1 MPRCA
6 FASRL
11 GDYCL
16 PPLALAESALRL
28 FHTSDWHLGQNL
40 HGQERD
46 YEHLCFL
53 DWLLAQLAS
62 QRPDALLIA
71 GDIFDTANPPLKA
84 QERLYDFIVSAH
96 EQQPQLSIVMIAG
109 NHDSG
114 SRIELP
120 APLMRRLRTHAIG
133 RILWLDDGE
142 LDAERLLIP
151 LPDADGNI
159 AAWCLALPFLRPA
172 EVTGAQL
179 GDDYLRGI
187 GQVHERLIAAANAR
201 RQPGQALVAISH
213 AHMAGGSI
221 SEDSERSLIIGN
233 AEALPASLF
242 DPSVSYVALGHLHKP
257 QQVNGESRIRY
268 SGSPIPLSFSEI
280 SYPHQ
285 ILDIQLEGETLLSV
299 EPRLIPRA
307 VNLQRLGPAPLN
319 EILAQ
324 LADLP
329 DIDLLAETRRQ
340 PWLEVR
346 ARLDEPQPD
355 LRQQIETALQGK
367 AVRLVRIA
375 AEYAG
380 RNTDGNEREEQLIEL
395 DQLSPQELFKRAWQ
409 DQYASEVDQATLD
422 DFAVLLQD
430 VQQEEQA

>member
-1 MPRCA
+1 M
-6 FASRL
+6 
-11 GDYCL
+11 
-16 PPLALAESALRL
+16 RL

-46 YEHLCFL
+46 FEHACFL
-53 DWLLAQLAS
+53 SWLLAQLAE
-62 QRPDALLIA
+62 QQPDALLIA
-71 GDIFDTANPPLKA
+71 GDIFDTVNPPVKA

-96 EQQPQLSIVMIAG
+96 EQQPALTIVMIAG

-120 APLMRRLRTHAIG
+120 APLMRRLRTHALG
-133 RILWLDDGE
+133 RVLWLDDGQ

-151 LPDADGNI
+151 LPDASGET

-179 GDDYLRGI
+179 GDNYLRGI
-187 GQVHERLIAAANAR
+187 GQVHEWLIAAANAK
-201 RQPGQALVAISH
+201 RQPGQALIAISH
-213 AHMAGGSI
+213 AHMAGGSV

-242 DPSVSYVALGHLHKP
+242 GPSISYVALGHLHKP
-257 QQVNGESRIRY
+257 QRVNNEERIRY
-268 SGSPIPLSFSEI
+268 CGSPIPLSFSEI
-280 SYPHQ
+280 GYQHQ
-285 ILDIQLEGETLLSV
+285 ILDVMLEGETLIRV

-307 VNLQRLGPAPLN
+307 VNLQRVGPAPLA
-319 EILAQ
+319 EILTQ
-324 LADLP
+324 LAELP
-329 DIDLLAETRRQ
+329 DTDLLADTQRQ

-346 ARLDEPQPD
+346 VILDEPQPD

-367 AVRLVRIA
+367 SVRLVRIA

-380 RNTDGNEREEQLIEL
+380 SGSQSSADDAARLIEL
-395 DQLSPQELFKRAWQ
+395 DQMTPQELFSRAWQ
-409 DQYASEVDQATLD
+409 ESYGSEADEQTLK
-422 DFAVLLQD
+422 DFAVLLQE
-430 VQQEEQA
+430 VQLEGEQP

>member
-1 MPRCA
+1 M
-6 FASRL
+6 
-11 GDYCL
+11 
-16 PPLALAESALRL
+16 RL

-46 YEHLCFL
+46 FEHAYFL
-53 DWLLAQLAS
+53 EWLLRQLALHS
-62 QRPDALLIA
+62 PDVLLIA
-71 GDIFDTANPPLKA
+71 GDIFDTVNPPVKA

-96 EQQPQLSIVMIAG
+96 EQQPGLTIVMIAG

-120 APLMRRLRTHAIG
+120 APLMRRLRTHALG
-133 RILWLDDGE
+133 RVLWLDDGQ
-142 LDAERLLIP
+142 LDSERLLLP
-151 LPDADGNI
+151 LPDASGAI
-159 AAWCLALPFLRPA
+159 AGWCLALPFLRPA
-172 EVTGAQL
+172 EVTGAHL

-187 GQVHERLIAAANAR
+187 GQVHEWLIAAANAK

-213 AHMAGGSI
+213 AHMAGGSV

-242 DPSVSYVALGHLHKP
+242 GPSISYVALGHLHKP
-257 QQVNGESRIRY
+257 QKVNGEERIRY

-280 SYPHQ
+280 GYQHQ
-285 ILDIQLEGETLLSV
+285 ILDIQLDGETLVSV

-307 VNLQRLGPAPLN
+307 VNLQRLGPAPLA
-319 EILAQ
+319 EILLQ
-324 LADLP
+324 LAELP
-329 DIDLLAETRRQ
+329 DIDLLAEEQRQ

-346 ARLDEPQPD
+346 VRLDEPQPD
-355 LRQQIETALQGK
+355 LRQQVESALDGK

-380 RNTDGNEREEQLIEL
+380 NGGREGDDGAAQLVEL
-395 DQLSPQELFKRAWQ
+395 DQLSPQDLFSRAWL
-409 DQYASEVDQATLD
+409 DSYGSEVDEQTLK
-422 DFAVLLQD
+422 DFAQLLQE
-430 VQQEEQA
+430 VQHEEEQP

>member
-1 MPRCA
+1 M
-6 FASRL
+6 
-11 GDYCL
+11 
-16 PPLALAESALRL
+16 RL

-46 YEHLCFL
+46 FEHACFL
-53 DWLLAQLAS
+53 EWLLRQMKLAQ
-62 QRPDALLIA
+62 PDVLLIA
-71 GDIFDTANPPLKA
+71 GDIFDTVNPPVKA

-96 EQQPQLSIVMIAG
+96 EQQPLLTIVMIAG

-120 APLMRRLRTHAIG
+120 APLMRRLRTHALG
-133 RILWLDDGE
+133 RVLWLDDGQ
-142 LDAERLLIP
+142 LDSERLLLP
-151 LPDADGNI
+151 LPDASGEI

-172 EVTGAQL
+172 EVTGAHL
-179 GDDYLRGI
+179 GDNYLRGI
-187 GQVHERLIAAANAR
+187 GQVHEWLIEAANAK

-213 AHMAGGSI
+213 AHMAGGSV

-242 DPSVSYVALGHLHKP
+242 GPSISYVALGHLHKP
-257 QQVNGESRIRY
+257 QKVNGEERIRY

-280 SYPHQ
+280 SYQHQ
-285 ILDIQLEGETLLSV
+285 VLDVVLDGETLVSV
-299 EPRLIPRA
+299 EPMLIPRS
-307 VNLQRLGPAPLN
+307 VNLQRLGPAPLA
-319 EILAQ
+319 EILLQ

-329 DIDLLAETRRQ
+329 NIDLLAETQRQ

-346 ARLDEPQPD
+346 VTLDEPQPD
-355 LRQQIETALQGK
+355 LRHQVESALQGK

-380 RNTDGNEREEQLIEL
+380 NRGADGVDDGGALIEL
-395 DQLSPQELFKRAWQ
+395 DQLTPQELFRRAWL
-409 DQYASEVDQATLD
+409 DNYGNEVDEQTLK
-422 DFAVLLQD
+422 DFATLLQD
-430 VQQEEQA
+430 VQMEGEQP

>member
-1 MPRCA
+1 M
-6 FASRL
+6 
-11 GDYCL
+11 
-16 PPLALAESALRL
+16 RL

-46 YEHLCFL
+46 FEHACFL
-53 DWLLAQLAS
+53 EWLLRQLVLHS
-62 QRPDALLIA
+62 PDVLLIA
-71 GDIFDTANPPLKA
+71 GDIFDTVNPPVKA

-96 EQQPQLSIVMIAG
+96 EQQPGLTIVMIAG

-120 APLMRRLRTHAIG
+120 APLMRRLRTHALG
-133 RILWLDDGE
+133 RVLWLDDGQ
-142 LDAERLLIP
+142 LDSERLLLP
-151 LPDADGNI
+151 LPDASGAI
-159 AAWCLALPFLRPA
+159 AGWCLALPFLRPA
-172 EVTGAQL
+172 EVTGAHL

-187 GQVHERLIAAANAR
+187 GQVHEWLIAAANAK

-213 AHMAGGSI
+213 AHMAGGSV

-242 DPSVSYVALGHLHKP
+242 GPSISYVALGHLHKP
-257 QQVNGESRIRY
+257 QKVNGEERIRY

-280 SYPHQ
+280 GYQHQ
-285 ILDIQLEGETLLSV
+285 ILDIQLDGETLVSV

-307 VNLQRLGPAPLN
+307 VNLQRLGPAPLA
-319 EILAQ
+319 EILLQ
-324 LADLP
+324 LAELP
-329 DIDLLAETRRQ
+329 DIDLLAEEQRQ

-346 ARLDEPQPD
+346 VRLDEPQPD
-355 LRQQIETALQGK
+355 LRQQVESALQGK

-380 RNTDGNEREEQLIEL
+380 NGGREGDDGAAQLVEL
-395 DQLSPQELFKRAWQ
+395 DQLSPQDLFSRAWL
-409 DQYASEVDQATLD
+409 DSYGSEVDEQTLK
-422 DFAVLLQD
+422 DFAQLLQE
-430 VQQEEQA
+430 VQHEEEQP

>member
-1 MPRCA
+1 M
-6 FASRL
+6 
-11 GDYCL
+11 
-16 PPLALAESALRL
+16 RL

-46 YEHLCFL
+46 FEHACFL
-53 DWLLAQLAS
+53 DWLLRQLA
-62 QRPDALLIA
+62 QHTPDVLLIA
-71 GDIFDTANPPLKA
+71 GDIFDTVNPPVKA

-96 EQQPQLSIVMIAG
+96 EQQPLLTIVMIAG

-120 APLMRRLRTHAIG
+120 APLMRRLRTHALG
-133 RILWLDDGE
+133 RVLWLDDGQ

-151 LPDADGNI
+151 LPDASGGI
-159 AAWCLALPFLRPA
+159 VGWCLALPFLRPA
-172 EVTGAQL
+172 EVTGAHL
-179 GDDYLRGI
+179 GDNYLRGI
-187 GQVHERLIAAANAR
+187 GQVHEWLIAAANAK
-201 RQPGQALVAISH
+201 RQPGQALIAISH
-213 AHMAGGSI
+213 AHMAGGSV

-242 DPSVSYVALGHLHKP
+242 GPSISYVALGHLHKP
-257 QQVNGESRIRY
+257 QKVNGEERIRY

-280 SYPHQ
+280 GYQHQ
-285 ILDIQLEGETLLSV
+285 ILDIELEGETLLRV

-307 VNLQRLGPAPLN
+307 VNLQRLGPAPLA
-319 EILAQ
+319 EVLGQ
-324 LADLP
+324 LAELP
-329 DIDLLAETRRQ
+329 NIDLLADIHRQ

-346 ARLDEPQPD
+346 VRLDEPQPD
-355 LRQQIETALQGK
+355 LRQQVETALQGK

-380 RNTDGNEREEQLIEL
+380 NGNREGSDDGKQLIEL
-395 DQLSPQELFKRAWQ
+395 DQLTPQELFSRAWKEN
-409 DQYASEVDQATLD
+409 YGSEVDEQTLK

-430 VQQEEQA
+430 VQLESEQP

>member
-1 MPRCA
+1 M
-6 FASRL
+6 
-11 GDYCL
+11 
-16 PPLALAESALRL
+16 RL

-46 YEHLCFL
+46 FEHACFL
-53 DWLLAQLAS
+53 EWLLRQLKLAQ
-62 QRPDALLIA
+62 PDVLLIA
-71 GDIFDTANPPLKA
+71 GDIFDTVNPPVKA

-96 EQQPQLSIVMIAG
+96 EQQPSLTIVMIAG

-120 APLMRRLRTHAIG
+120 APLMRRLRTHALG
-133 RILWLDDGE
+133 RVLWLDDGQ
-142 LDAERLLIP
+142 LDAERLLLP
-151 LPDADGNI
+151 LPNASGEI

-172 EVTGAQL
+172 EVTGAHL
-179 GDDYLRGI
+179 GDNYLRGI
-187 GQVHERLIAAANAR
+187 GQVHEWLIEAANAK

-213 AHMAGGSI
+213 AHMAGGSV

-242 DPSVSYVALGHLHKP
+242 GPSISYVALGHLHKP
-257 QQVNGESRIRY
+257 QKVNGEERIRY

-280 SYPHQ
+280 SYQHQ
-285 ILDIQLEGETLLSV
+285 VLDVVLDGETLVSV
-299 EPRLIPRA
+299 EPMLIPRS
-307 VNLQRLGPAPLN
+307 VNLQRLGPAPLA
-319 EILAQ
+319 EIVLQ

-329 DIDLLAETRRQ
+329 NIDLLAETQRQ

-346 ARLDEPQPD
+346 VTLDEPQPD
-355 LRQQIETALQGK
+355 LRHQVESALQGK

-380 RNTDGNEREEQLIEL
+380 NRGADRAEDGSALIEL
-395 DQLSPQELFKRAWQ
+395 DQLTPQELFSRAWLGN
-409 DQYASEVDQATLD
+409 YGSEVDEQTLK
-422 DFAVLLQD
+422 DFAELLQD
-430 VQQEEQA
+430 VQMEGEQP

>member
-1 MPRCA
+1 M
-6 FASRL
+6 
-11 GDYCL
+11 
-16 PPLALAESALRL
+16 RL

-46 YEHLCFL
+46 FEHGCFL
-53 DWLLAQLAS
+53 DWLLRQLALEK
-62 QRPDALLIA
+62 PDVLLIA
-71 GDIFDTANPPLKA
+71 GDIFDTVNPPVKA

-96 EQQPQLSIVMIAG
+96 EQQPSLTIVMIAG

-120 APLMRRLRTHAIG
+120 APLMRRLRTHALG
-133 RILWLDDGE
+133 RVLWLDDGQ

-151 LPDADGNI
+151 LPDASCEI
-159 AAWCLALPFLRPA
+159 AGWCLALPFLRPA
-172 EVTGAQL
+172 EVTGTHL
-179 GDDYLRGI
+179 GDNYLRGI
-187 GQVHERLIAAANAR
+187 GQVHEWLIEAANAK
-201 RQPGQALVAISH
+201 RQPGQALIAISH
-213 AHMAGGSI
+213 AHMAGGSV

-242 DPSVSYVALGHLHKP
+242 GPSISYVALGHLHKP
-257 QQVNGESRIRY
+257 QKVNGEERIRY

-280 SYPHQ
+280 GYQHQ
-285 ILDIQLEGETLLSV
+285 ILDITLDGETLLSV

-307 VNLQRLGPAPLN
+307 VNLQRLGPAPLS
-319 EILAQ
+319 EILTQ

-329 DIDLLAETRRQ
+329 NIDLLADLQRQ

-346 ARLDEPQPD
+346 VRLDEPQPD

-380 RNTDGNEREEQLIEL
+380 NGGRDGADDTGQLVEL
-395 DQLSPQELFKRAWQ
+395 DQLTPQELFSRAWL
-409 DQYASEVDQATLD
+409 DNYGNAVDEQTLK

-430 VQQEEQA
+430 VQQESEQP

>member
-1 MPRCA
+1 M
-6 FASRL
+6 
-11 GDYCL
+11 
-16 PPLALAESALRL
+16 RL

-46 YEHLCFL
+46 FEHACFL
-53 DWLLAQLAS
+53 EWLLRQLALHS
-62 QRPDALLIA
+62 PDVLLIA
-71 GDIFDTANPPLKA
+71 GDIFDTVNPPVKA

-96 EQQPQLSIVMIAG
+96 EQQPGLTIVMIAG

-120 APLMRRLRTHAIG
+120 APLMRRLRTHALG
-133 RILWLDDGE
+133 RVLWLDDGQ
-142 LDAERLLIP
+142 LDSERLLLP
-151 LPDADGNI
+151 LPDASGAI
-159 AAWCLALPFLRPA
+159 AGWCLALPFLRPA
-172 EVTGAQL
+172 EVTGAHL

-187 GQVHERLIAAANAR
+187 GQVHEWLIAAANAK

-213 AHMAGGSI
+213 AHMAGGSV

-242 DPSVSYVALGHLHKP
+242 GPSISYVALGHLHKP
-257 QQVNGESRIRY
+257 QKVNGEERIRY

-280 SYPHQ
+280 GYQHQ
-285 ILDIQLEGETLLSV
+285 ILDIQLDGETLVSV

-307 VNLQRLGPAPLN
+307 VNLQRLGPAPLT
-319 EILAQ
+319 EILLQ
-324 LADLP
+324 LAELP
-329 DIDLLAETRRQ
+329 DIDLLAEEQRQ

-346 ARLDEPQPD
+346 VRLDEPQPD
-355 LRQQIETALQGK
+355 LRQQVESALDGK

-380 RNTDGNEREEQLIEL
+380 NGGREGDDGAAQLVEL
-395 DQLSPQELFKRAWQ
+395 DQLSPQDLFSRAWL
-409 DQYASEVDQATLD
+409 DSYGSEVDEQTLK
-422 DFAVLLQD
+422 DFAQLLQE
-430 VQQEEQA
+430 VQHEEEQP

>member
-1 MPRCA
+1 M
-6 FASRL
+6 
-11 GDYCL
+11 
-16 PPLALAESALRL
+16 RL

-46 YEHLCFL
+46 FEHACFL
-53 DWLLAQLAS
+53 DWLLRQLTHEK
-62 QRPDALLIA
+62 PDVLLIA
-71 GDIFDTANPPLKA
+71 GDIFDTVNPPVKA

-96 EQQPQLSIVMIAG
+96 EQNANLTIVMIAG

-120 APLMRRLRTHAIG
+120 APLMRRLRTHALG
-133 RILWLDDGE
+133 RVLWLDDGQ
-142 LDAERLLIP
+142 LDVERLLLP
-151 LPDADGNI
+151 LPDAKGKVK
-159 AAWCLALPFLRPA
+159 AWCLALPFLRPA

-187 GQVHERLIAAANAR
+187 GQVHEWLIAAANNKR
-201 RQPGQALVAISH
+201 KKGQALIAISH
-213 AHMAGGSI
+213 AHMAGGSV

-242 DPSVSYVALGHLHKP
+242 GPSISYVALGHLHKP
-257 QQVNGESRIRY
+257 QKVNGEERIRY

-280 SYPHQ
+280 GYQHQ
-285 ILDIQLEGETLLSV
+285 ILDITLDGEALVKV

-307 VNLQRLGPAPLN
+307 VNLQRLGPAPLAD
-319 EILAQ
+319 LLVQ
-324 LADLP
+324 LKDLP
-329 DIDLLAETRRQ
+329 DIDLLADVQRQ

-346 ARLDEPQPD
+346 VRLDEPQPD
-355 LRQQIETALQGK
+355 LRHQVETALQGK

-380 RNTDGNEREEQLIEL
+380 NGGAGSADDGSALVEL
-395 DQLSPQELFKRAWQ
+395 DQLSPQELFSRAWQ
-409 DQYASEVDQATLD
+409 DTYGNEVDEQTLK

-430 VQQEEQA
+430 VQMESEQP

>member
-1 MPRCA
+1 M
-6 FASRL
+6 
-11 GDYCL
+11 
-16 PPLALAESALRL
+16 RL

-46 YEHLCFL
+46 FEHACFL
-53 DWLLAQLAS
+53 SWLLAQLAE
-62 QRPDALLIA
+62 QQPDALLIA
-71 GDIFDTANPPLKA
+71 GDIFDTVNPPVKA

-96 EQQPQLSIVMIAG
+96 EQQPALTIVMIAG

-120 APLMRRLRTHAIG
+120 APLMRRLRTHALG
-133 RILWLDDGE
+133 RVLWLDDGQ

-151 LPDADGNI
+151 LPDASGET

-179 GDDYLRGI
+179 GDNYLRGI
-187 GQVHERLIAAANAR
+187 GQVHEWLIAAANAK
-201 RQPGQALVAISH
+201 RQPGQALIAISH
-213 AHMAGGSI
+213 AHMAGGSV

-242 DPSVSYVALGHLHKP
+242 GPSISYVALGHLHKP
-257 QQVNGESRIRY
+257 QRVNNEERIRY
-268 SGSPIPLSFSEI
+268 CGSPIPLSFSEI
-280 SYPHQ
+280 GYQHQ
-285 ILDIQLEGETLLSV
+285 ILDVMLEGETLISV

-307 VNLQRLGPAPLN
+307 VNLQRVGPAPLA
-319 EILAQ
+319 EILTQ
-324 LADLP
+324 LAELP
-329 DIDLLAETRRQ
+329 DTDLLADTQRQ

-346 ARLDEPQPD
+346 VILDEPQPD

-367 AVRLVRIA
+367 SVRLVRIA

-380 RNTDGNEREEQLIEL
+380 SGNQSSADDAARLIEL
-395 DQLSPQELFKRAWQ
+395 DQMTPQELFSRAWQ
-409 DQYASEVDQATLD
+409 ESYGSEADEQTLK
-422 DFAVLLQD
+422 DFAVLLQE
-430 VQQEEQA
+430 VQLEGEQP